1 MSHLSLRAASGKV
14 ARLHQRLEPLVIVCQ
29 EQFGARGTF
38 LGFVVL
44 ENRQN
49 SISGKKVPKAST
61 RQVQ

>member
-29 EQFGARGTF
+29 EQFGDRGTF

-49 SISGKKVPKAST
+49 SISGK
-61 RQVQ
+61 